1 MFWSTLATVGKL
13 MLGTM
18 SNIQLLWLSSLF
30 SAVFLL
36 VVNLSTGRMKML
48 KAMRIRDY
56 MRMILAGIPGTF
68 LYYIF
73 YYAGAERLLASQAF
87 IVNYLWP
94 IMSMVFACV
103 ILKEKMTIRKGV
115 AIALSFAGV
124 IVAAGGGGSLE
135 GESLVGVGLCLAGA
149 VSYGLFT
156 ALNQKNQDDMFL
168 SMMLNSLVA
177 FLLTSLINLVNGDWF
192 MPSLVELAG
201 LLWNGIFV
209 MALASILWIKAL
221 ENGNT
226 AMISNCAYIT
236 PFLSFIWT
244 SLVLKEE
251 ITIYAVIGLVIIVLG
266 ILIQAKRDVK
276 E

>member
-30 SAVFLL
+30 AAVFLL

-94 IMSMVFACV
+94 IMSVVFACI

-135 GESLVGVGLCLAGA
+135 GESLVGVGLCLASA

-201 LLWNGIFV
+201 LFWNGVFV